1 MAEGFAGAAVL
12 GLALCSYATSV
23 ALHGNGFIAAFTGG
37 LAFAAAGGPAAKL
50 VPFVEETGTMLSLLV
65 WLIFGVVAVV
75 PALKDLTWQTVLYAV
90 LSLTVIRMLPVAI
103 ALAGTR
109 LGRPAV
115 LFIGWF
121 GPRGLASVV
130 FGLLA
135 LEDLAEPAAK
145 PAITVIAFTVLLSVL
160 AHGLT
165 ADPLASRYGPRLT
178 PPPGAAAPSG
188 WPRYPNDAS
197 SAAPRPAGPEKKE
210 IADDNRSGPDRGR
223 PRRRIEEPARMPP
236 SRQIRGNG
244 RKTSPGGVPARP
256 RPGAVMQPL
265 AARRLGRFA
274 RPRRRLRAGLVQ
286 LLCALAG
293 LGLGLLLPRITL
305 DSTVAST
312 RVTEALVAV
321 GFGVLGLVTVI
332 FSLLFL
338 VVQWA
343 FTSLSPRLNLFRD
356 DPIVW
361 RTFAFAVGVFVFSV
375 TTALVIGDQQ
385 KVSVIVPAAE
395 VAAVLAAIALIRTL
409 QVKAFASI
417 QLAPTLSAIAGQGRG
432 IIDDLYR
439 RPCPPGRQPAA
450 PLPPRRRAVL
460 WPHRQAI
467 LQQLD
472 LGRLLRAADGAVIVL
487 RAGMGDTLQ
496 QGAPVADLHGGEAAD
511 TAVLAGLV
519 TGPERT
525 FRQDPLFAFR
535 LLADI
540 AMRALS
546 PAVNDPATAVQVL
559 DTIESLLQALVSR
572 DLDVAEVAD
581 DAGTV
586 RVVLALPSWDDYLRT
601 GLDDLIESAAQSP
614 MVLLRA
620 RALLTTLLNAA
631 PPARQPPITRRLQRA
646 EQLGAGNFA
655 LIWHEATGTAR
666 RPSSAADQSSPAS

>member
-1 MAEGFAGAAVL
+1 M
-12 GLALCSYATSV
+12 
-23 ALHGNGFIAAFTGG
+23 
-37 LAFAAAGGPAAKL
+37 
-50 VPFVEETGTMLSLLV
+50 
-65 WLIFGVVAVV
+65 VV
-75 PALKDLTWQTVLYAV
+75 
-90 LSLTVIRMLPVAI
+90 
-103 ALAGTR
+103 
-109 LGRPAV
+109 
-115 LFIGWF
+115 
-121 GPRGLASVV
+121 
-130 FGLLA
+130 
-135 LEDLAEPAAK
+135 
-145 PAITVIAFTVLLSVL
+145 
-160 AHGLT
+160 
-165 ADPLASRYGPRLT
+165 
-178 PPPGAAAPSG
+178 
-188 WPRYPNDAS
+188 
-197 SAAPRPAGPEKKE
+197 
-210 IADDNRSGPDRGR
+210 
-223 PRRRIEEPARMPP
+223 
-236 SRQIRGNG
+236 
-244 RKTSPGGVPARP
+244 
-256 RPGAVMQPL
+256 QPL
-265 AARRLGRFA
+265 ADRPHGRFS
-274 RPRRRLRAGLVQ
+274 RPRRRLRADLVQ

-293 LGLGLLLPRITL
+293 LGLGLLLPRITF
-305 DSTVAST
+305 DSTVASS

-343 FTSLSPRLNLFRD
+343 FSSLSPRLTLFRD

-361 RTFAFAVGVFVFSV
+361 RTFAFAIGVFVFSV

-395 VAAVLAAIALIRTL
+395 VAAVLAALALIRTL

-432 IIDDLYR
+432 ILDDLYR
-439 RPCPPGRQPAA
+439 LPCPVDRKPAA
-450 PLPPRRRAVL
+450 PLPPLRRAVI
-460 WPHRQAI
+460 WPHRQTI

-472 LGRLLRAADGAVIVL
+472 LGRLLTAAGGAVIVL

-496 QGAPVADLHGGEAAD
+496 QGAPVADLHGGEVAD
-511 TAVLAGLV
+511 TVVLAGLV

-540 AMRALS
+540 GLRALS

-601 GLDDLIESAAQSP
+601 GLEDLLESASRSP

-620 RALLTTLLNAA
+620 QALLTSLLNAA

-646 EQLGAGNFA
+646 EQLAVGNFP
-655 LIWHEATGTAR
+655 LIWHEAT
-666 RPSSAADQSSPAS
+666 SADAG